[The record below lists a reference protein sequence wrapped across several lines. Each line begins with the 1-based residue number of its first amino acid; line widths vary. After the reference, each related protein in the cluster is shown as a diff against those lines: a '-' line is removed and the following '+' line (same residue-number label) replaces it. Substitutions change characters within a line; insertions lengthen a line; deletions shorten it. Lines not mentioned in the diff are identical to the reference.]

1 MNKKLLFL
9 ICLILFIFTVSSVS
23 AADDLNQTIDE
34 DVFIVGEGTFSE
46 LQEIISNAQSGS
58 TVNLDKDYVYDEDNG
73 FEGIIISNKE
83 IIINGN
89 GHTLDGNHTTRIFDI
104 LNQANV
110 VLNDISFVNGKS
122 DEGGAIYGYT
132 NTIKINNCSL

>member
-46 LQEIISNAQSGS
+46 LQEIISNATKSVQ
-58 TVNLDKDYVYDEDNG
+58 
-73 FEGIIISNKE
+73 GI
-83 IIINGN
+83 
-89 GHTLDGNHTTRIFDI
+89 
-104 LNQANV
+104 
-110 VLNDISFVNGKS
+110 
-122 DEGGAIYGYT
+122 
-132 NTIKINNCSL
+132 